1 MFGRGYMVENCIA
14 LFKKEQERTVSVKS
28 LVYIANGIEKLTNG
42 LAERE
47 ILPSFAEYMEDK
59 PEDTRTAK
67 EVVNDVL
74 TKCGLLR
81 GVK

>member
-1 MFGRGYMVENCIA
+1 MVENCIA

-47 ILPSFAEYMEDK
+47 ILPSFAGYMEDK
-59 PEDTRTAK
+59 PEDTRTA
-67 EVVNDVL
+67 EEIVDDVL

-81 GVK
+81 G